1 MKQFF
6 NKKITI
12 VLSLI
17 AIFFICGITTL
28 VVRVGVKPIKT
39 ITQYGVKDRPE
50 GKLFVVVQKN
60 PEKQWFDVGNPLQ
73 GAQFDGTF
81 FNGLKSDITDWEIK
95 LRVPDV
101 CYIDSSWNG
110 EYNLENGILTIKPPK
125 EFNRLIPKNDSITF
139 GFIMYA
145 PKSYTP
151 MNYSISYAEIIRL
164 TEMPLFWILCL
175 CAFALII
182 VEITSLVFYFQYRH
196 IREKQRI
203 NEELIA
209 QTMRTFANTIE
220 AKDMYTKGHS
230 RRVSVYSRELAKR
243 AGLKEDDIQRVYYS
257 AILYDIGKVIIPD
270 DILNKKGRLTEEE
283 MEVMRRHTII
293 GAEILRDFSTVPH
306 IESIVRH
313 HHERYDGTGYP
324 DKLTGKEIPFESRI
338 ICIADCYD
346 AMSSNRCYQTKKVSS
361 EIIEEIKRC
370 SGTQFDP
377 VLADFFIGMIEEHVV
392 PITE

>member
-1 MKQFF
+1 MNIRNQILSLTDSVLKFIIIFMKQFF

-28 VVRVGVKPIKT
+28 VVRIGVKPIKT
-39 ITQYGVKDRPE
+39 ITQYGVKDRLE

-110 EYNLENGILTIKPPK
+110 EYNLENGILTIKAPK
-125 EFNRLIPKNDSITF
+125 DFNRLIPKNDSITF

-164 TEMPLFWILCL
+164 TEMPLLQL
-175 CAFALII
+175 YLQKYALF
-182 VEITSLVFYFQYRH
+182 VL
-196 IREKQRI
+196 
-203 NEELIA
+203 L
-209 QTMRTFANTIE
+209 
-220 AKDMYTKGHS
+220 
-230 RRVSVYSRELAKR
+230 
-243 AGLKEDDIQRVYYS
+243 
-257 AILYDIGKVIIPD
+257 
-270 DILNKKGRLTEEE
+270 
-283 MEVMRRHTII
+283 
-293 GAEILRDFSTVPH
+293 ILRLFFVF
-306 IESIVRH
+306 
-313 HHERYDGTGYP
+313 HEYV
-324 DKLTGKEIPFESRI
+324 
-338 ICIADCYD
+338 C
-346 AMSSNRCYQTKKVSS
+346 
-361 EIIEEIKRC
+361 
-370 SGTQFDP
+370 
-377 VLADFFIGMIEEHVV
+377 
-392 PITE
+392 TENKILKM